1 MALQKTIIIALI
13 ITAVIILTSQTTPQ
27 LFSSVGNLGEIEPLP
42 GNNTYQFT
50 YNFQPF
56 GDIECEPEQGCA
68 LIPPNGY
75 LTPDLNSPPWY
86 FRVKNQLEGVTIGLR
101 TGAAP
106 SQTQYSPIALGGKGR
121 ASQTFSLAPSFDLFA
136 TQLSGEAQQNLY
148 IMIKQ
153 ELTDTG
159 LSESEADAI
168 ATQRVRGFG
177 SSPFERSKRTFGGVI
192 QRFVQAMRSILP
204 TPQLSEEEGLKE
216 VERIRESSKEI
227 GAQVIKE
234 KEIATL
240 DTERL
245 REIAKRQ
252 IASAKEE
259 GIEKAPDA
267 PESIREFIDRL
278 EDKYALK
285 RVETFLVE
293 SKNAIE
299 IKYDIPLSELELSRA
314 QESLREYY
322 DRDNIRV
329 QYRDELLQR
338 AISEE
343 ERIRNLIS
351 PSGIPSED
359 RPQARIRSLFNFNS
373 FFPRLDGEIEAK
385 EELMDVV
392 IKTPDGEFTLK
403 PGKVTQINPF
413 IRVQYRPIINSRF
426 PNAKGN
432 LVWIRDFQLLLR
444 FQFGMQNGMRVR
456 YAGPT
461 SVQFKEGTREVPF
474 ILQNDITDL
483 TGGVHALIQ
492 PEGFFQQR
500 TEKVQYEQGLVRKGE
515 NIRQASIDTGLMGI
529 TKITANP
536 SINFFIGNKP
546 FVGLRGGDGAIVK
559 IDLQPLVVGVAEDN
573 VQAEKS
579 ELLVQTIIEEQKE
592 TTKNLIIPSLL
603 AIGIVTLIILA

>member
-56 GDIECEPEQGCA
+56 GDIE
-68 LIPPNGY
+68 
-75 LTPDLNSPPWY
+75 
-86 FRVKNQLEGVTIGLR
+86 
-101 TGAAP
+101 
-106 SQTQYSPIALGGKGR
+106 
-121 ASQTFSLAPSFDLFA
+121 
-136 TQLSGEAQQNLY
+136 
-148 IMIKQ
+148 
-153 ELTDTG
+153 
-159 LSESEADAI
+159 
-168 ATQRVRGFG
+168 
-177 SSPFERSKRTFGGVI
+177 
-192 QRFVQAMRSILP
+192 
-204 TPQLSEEEGLKE
+204 
-216 VERIRESSKEI
+216 
-227 GAQVIKE
+227 
-234 KEIATL
+234 
-240 DTERL
+240 
-245 REIAKRQ
+245 
-252 IASAKEE
+252 
-259 GIEKAPDA
+259 
-267 PESIREFIDRL
+267 
-278 EDKYALK
+278 
-285 RVETFLVE
+285 
-293 SKNAIE
+293 
-299 IKYDIPLSELELSRA
+299 
-314 QESLREYY
+314 
-322 DRDNIRV
+322 
-329 QYRDELLQR
+329 
-338 AISEE
+338 
-343 ERIRNLIS
+343 
-351 PSGIPSED
+351 
-359 RPQARIRSLFNFNS
+359 
-373 FFPRLDGEIEAK
+373 
-385 EELMDVV
+385 
-392 IKTPDGEFTLK
+392 
-403 PGKVTQINPF
+403 
-413 IRVQYRPIINSRF
+413 YRPIINSRF

-444 FQFGMQNGMRVR
+444 FQFDMQNGMRVR